1 MTIKISAKSG
11 IAALAVRPRGRFRLL
26 KQQFIEHVDAG
37 RDRRERE
44 RELVGEFRLQPA
56 RRRRRV
62 GHGCHRL
69 GQLPRERGAGRGL
82 RLALQKA
89 GVKTSTKL
97 NIGAREVYYPQ
108 VEKGSIT
115 IIPEYN
121 GTLLTV
127 EVDKTSTAKSTA
139 DVDAALAYKL
149 PSTLS
154 VLGPAPAEDSDPI
167 TVTQANAAKYKLKSI
182 ADLTPVA
189 SQLVLGG
196 PPEFKTRTDGVIG
209 LKSVYGLTFKSFDP
223 LDESGPITL
232 SALTSGKVQAA
243 DVFTTTPQIIS
254 DKLVSLT
261 DPKNLFAAQNVIP
274 LVYKL
279 ALTPTITST
288 LNAVSAKLTT
298 SALLALDVKVI
309 TDSEDYAT
317 ATSSGCRPSGCRLT
331 PPAVS

>member
-11 IAALAVRPRGRFRLL
+11 IAALAV
-26 KQQFIEHVDAG
+26 AG
-37 RDRRERE
+37 VAAVAACSSSSSSSSSAPAASGSSASASSGSNP
-44 RELVGEFRLQPA
+44 LGGGSSSGSVVVGSANFPENEVLA
-56 RRRRRV
+56 EV
-62 GHGCHRL
+62 YV
-69 GQLPRERGAGRGL
+69 
-82 RLALQKA
+82 LALQKA
-89 GVKTSTKL
+89 GVKATTKL

-108 VEKGSIT
+108 IEKGAVT

-127 EVDKTSTAKSTA
+127 ELDPTSTAKTTA
-139 DVDAALAYKL
+139 DVDAALTAKL
-149 PSTLS
+149 PATLT
-154 VLGPAPAEDSDPI
+154 VLNPAPAQDSDSI
-167 TVTQANAAKYKLKSI
+167 TVTQATADKYNLKSI

-189 SQLVLGG
+189 SKFVLGG

-209 LKSVYGLTFKSFDP
+209 LKSIYGLTFKSFDP

-243 DVFTTTPQIIS
+243 DVFSTTPQIVS

-274 LVYKL
+274 LVYKP
-279 ALTPTITST
+279 ALTPTISST

-298 SALLALDVKVI
+298 SALLGLDVKVI
-309 TDSEDYAT
+309 TDKEDYTT
-317 ATSSGCRPSGCRLT
+317 AAQDWLQSVGLG
-331 PPAVS
+331 

>member
-11 IAALAVRPRGRFRLL
+11 IAALAV
-26 KQQFIEHVDAG
+26 AG
-37 RDRRERE
+37 IAA
-44 RELVGEFRLQPA
+44 VTACSSSSSSSTSTPA
-56 RRRRRV
+56 ATSASASSSASS
-62 GHGCHRL
+62 GSNPL
-69 GQLPRERGAGRGL
+69 GGGAASGTVVIGSANFPENEVL
-82 RLALQKA
+82 AEVYALALQKA
-89 GVKTSTKL
+89 GVKVSTKL

-139 DVDAALAYKL
+139 DVDAALAAKL
-149 PSTLS
+149 PSSLTVLS
-154 VLGPAPAEDSDPI
+154 PAPAEDSDSI
-167 TVTQANAAKYKLKSI
+167 TVTQATAAKYKLKSI
-182 ADLTPVA
+182 SDLSSVA
-189 SQLVLGG
+189 AQFVLGG
-196 PPEFKTRTDGVIG
+196 PSEFKTRTDGVIG

-232 SALTSGKVQAA
+232 AALTSGKVQAA
-243 DVFTTTPQIIS
+243 DVFTTTPQIVS
-254 DKLVSLT
+254 DKLVSLA

-274 LVYKL
+274 LVYKP

-288 LNAVSAKLTT
+288 LNALSAKLTT

-309 TDSEDYAT
+309 NDKEDYAT
-317 ATSSGCRPSGCRLT
+317 AAQQWLTSVGLG
-331 PPAVS
+331 

>member
-1 MTIKISAKSG
+1 MTIKISARSG
-11 IAALAVRPRGRFRLL
+11 IAALAVIGIAAVTACSSGSSSSTPAPASAS
-26 KQQFIEHVDAG
+26 AG
-37 RDRRERE
+37 SSSS
-44 RELVGEFRLQPA
+44 PSA
-56 RRRRRV
+56 SS
-62 GHGCHRL
+62 
-69 GQLPRERGAGRGL
+69 GANPLSGGASSGSVVIGSANFPENEVL
-82 RLALQKA
+82 AEVYALALQKA
-89 GVKTSTKL
+89 GVKVTTKL

-108 VEKGSIT
+108 VEKGALT

-127 EVDKTSTAKSTA
+127 EVDKTSAAKSTA
-139 DVDAALAYKL
+139 DVDAALAAKL
-149 PSTLS
+149 PSTLT
-154 VLGPAPAEDSDPI
+154 VLNPAPAQDSDSI
-167 TVTQANAAKYKLKSI
+167 TVSQATAAKYKLKSI

-209 LKSVYGLTFKSFDP
+209 LKSVYGLTFKGFDP

-254 DKLVSLT
+254 DKLVSLA

-274 LVYKL
+274 LVYKA
-279 ALTPTITST
+279 ALTPAISST
-288 LNAVSAKLTT
+288 LNAVDAKLTT

-309 TDSEDYAT
+309 VDKQDYTT
-317 ATSSGCRPSGCRLT
+317 AAQQWLQSAGLG
-331 PPAVS
+331 